1 MIAIISGLDRSPV
14 DVHDEAKPAA
24 IFPDPAPRLSPLGQ
38 SAHTDEV
45 SDDDDRPRD
54 AGSAAD
60 PARSDSARGD
70 SAGSDTDW
78 SNAVAPDDIS
88 SLAADIAAY
97 RREQRATRRRE
108 LMRRFLDRPT
118 VVPILLILAGFAIAA
133 IAATLLTV
141 MRPDAAGRAPTQLPL
156 AGSGAAVGKVHGLV
170 PSVALRYTSANTLVP
185 VRSLRPTVLAVIPAR
200 CDCAPL
206 LNSLSG
212 GAASERLPLD
222 VVAPTAADA
231 DVLSGPLNQGSADI
245 YYDTTGT
252 LASGVQAQGVTLI
265 VVNRD
270 GTIFAISR
278 SVTSEAGSHLDAQ
291 LQAMRASWTPTGD

>member
-1 MIAIISGLDRSPV
+1 
-14 DVHDEAKPAA
+14 
-24 IFPDPAPRLSPLGQ
+24 
-38 SAHTDEV
+38 V

-97 RREQRATRRRE
+97 RRERRAARRHE
-108 LMRRFLDRPT
+108 LMRRFLDRPA
-118 VVPILLILAGFAIAA
+118 VVPVLLILSGFAIAA

-141 MRPDAAGRAPTQLPL
+141 MRPDAAGRTPTQLPL
-156 AGSGAAVGKVHGLV
+156 AGSSAGVGQVHGLV
-170 PSVALRYTSANTLVP
+170 PSVALRYTTATTSIAARN
-185 VRSLRPTVLAVIPAR
+185 LRPGVLAVIPSR
-200 CDCAPL
+200 CDCQSL
-206 LNSLSG
+206 LNSLSEAT
-212 GAASERLPLD
+212 AAERLQLD

-231 DVLSGPLNQGSADI
+231 DGLSGTVNEGGADI
-245 YYDTTGT
+245 YYDTTGA
-252 LASGVQAQGVTLI
+252 LARGVQATDVTLV

-278 SVTSEAGSHLDAQ
+278 SVTSEQSSHLDAQ
-291 LQAMRASWTPTGD
+291 LQAMRASWTPTTD